1 MFKLLYQE
9 KIIVMNL
16 VYINTDTF
24 IRKVVKKNNVIFLKG
39 YGLFKIIEEKQ
50 ETRIVI
56 YVGLFNFLKR
66 TQFNLFSRSA
76 VPSVFNL

>member
-24 IRKVVKKNNVIFLKG
+24 IRKVVKENNVIFLKG

>member
-24 IRKVVKKNNVIFLKG
+24 IRKVVKENNVIFLKG

-76 VPSVFNL
+76 VPLVFNL